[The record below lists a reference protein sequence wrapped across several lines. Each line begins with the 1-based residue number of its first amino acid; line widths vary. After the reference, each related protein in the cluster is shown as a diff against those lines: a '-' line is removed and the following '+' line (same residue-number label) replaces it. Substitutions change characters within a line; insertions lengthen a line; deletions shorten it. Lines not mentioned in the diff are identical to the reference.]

1 MVADIN
7 VTGVAQKNTSAGDT
21 SKIDNKSTDSTFA
34 EALTQ
39 KATNNTATKS
49 QDDAQNTSK
58 TVSNTQDSKNA
69 KEVTEK
75 TNQTKEN
82 TQNDMSPNP
91 MTTKPNKKDL
101 KSVLTKA
108 LNGEE
113 VKVDNSKKDVKTL
126 QIQDEEAE
134 DAEDIDKN
142 VEITEAVDND
152 SETNGKPN
160 VLNTTES
167 KNSPILSQNKAT
179 LIGTNAIDTEITSD
193 TEDTIALIDEV
204 DESTPKNK
212 PADSKNTEKTE
223 NLKTLNDIKKEAQAR
238 SLNLYKMEITEKGRK
253 QQINPQDLMD
263 RNLIEENR
271 ERLAMS
277 LQDKGASVANSLAKN
292 IANTEMNEKD
302 KLLAELLNRYDA
314 AANAKRKAENEAEK
328 LRFKVGDG
336 DKSMV
341 VERGIM
347 QPKNIVDSKFRNEA
361 RQQEFLEKL
370 HAITEDE
377 DLGATIT
384 ANKAKMETI
393 LAKQANQ
400 ASKQLD
406 TQTQKAYYVLGGQS
420 QLLDQ
425 KGMEDSQDLT
435 NLPLEMDTQKPFDAL
450 LADNLKADSKT
461 KELDTVIKE
470 NKKVEDKSKDK
481 VDSKQE
487 SGGVHTKQEVSI
499 KNALAREAI
508 KNFASQFREEV
519 LNYKPPITKI
529 SLELNPASLGQ
540 VNMTISKKGKDLQVS
555 IASNANV
562 MTMFVQNA
570 QELRQN
576 LMQIGFNNLDL
587 NFSTHDGQNQK
598 NNDEGEKQD
607 SIKIQTIE
615 EAQSQSD
622 SIPDS
627 MEITLPQYA

>member
-21 SKIDNKSTDSTFA
+21 SKIDNKTTDSTFA

-39 KATNNTATKS
+39 KTTNNTVTKS

-91 MTTKPNKKDL
+91 MTTKPNKKDS

-167 KNSPILSQNKAT
+167 KNSPILSQNKTT
-179 LIGTNAIDTEITSD
+179 LIGTNSIDTEITSD

-314 AANAKRKAENEAEK
+314 AANARRKAENEAEK

-393 LAKQANQ
+393 LAKQA
-400 ASKQLD
+400 
-406 TQTQKAYYVLGGQS
+406 
-420 QLLDQ
+420 
-425 KGMEDSQDLT
+425 
-435 NLPLEMDTQKPFDAL
+435 
-450 LADNLKADSKT
+450 
-461 KELDTVIKE
+461 
-470 NKKVEDKSKDK
+470 
-481 VDSKQE
+481 
-487 SGGVHTKQEVSI
+487 
-499 KNALAREAI
+499 
-508 KNFASQFREEV
+508 
-519 LNYKPPITKI
+519 
-529 SLELNPASLGQ
+529 
-540 VNMTISKKGKDLQVS
+540 
-555 IASNANV
+555 
-562 MTMFVQNA
+562 
-570 QELRQN
+570 
-576 LMQIGFNNLDL
+576 
-587 NFSTHDGQNQK
+587 
-598 NNDEGEKQD
+598 
-607 SIKIQTIE
+607 
-615 EAQSQSD
+615 
-622 SIPDS
+622 
-627 MEITLPQYA
+627 